1 MVFLI
6 CVSSHHYMVNISLT
20 RLQYDSYNIFNMGKS
35 SLNIILSDK
44 AIIQYLIKEALD
56 DYDSGNC

>member
-1 MVFLI
+1 
-6 CVSSHHYMVNISLT
+6 
-20 RLQYDSYNIFNMGKS
+20 MGRS

-44 AIIQYLIKEALD
+44 AKIQYLIKEALD